1 MKRKDLLLIS
11 SAIASGLLS
20 ATTKSNN
27 PLFSNLA
34 LVFSGISA
42 FLATAPRMNHQS
54 RMEDLINKKMTEKEK
69 ENFRNTLNAQSAKI
83 PDEDVLK
90 KSNH

>member
-20 ATTKSNN
+20 EITKSNN
-27 PLFSNLA
+27 PIFSNLA

-42 FLATAPRMNHQS
+42 FLATAPRMNRNT
-54 RMEDLINKKMTEKEK
+54 RMEDLINKKMTEKER
-69 ENFRNTLNAQSAKI
+69 EQLRNTLSSQEAKI
-83 PDEDVLK
+83 PIENELK
-90 KSNH
+90 K